1 MSEEK
6 DNSIIEGVITAVV
19 YKNDDNGYA
28 VVEVTDDDGGEIT
41 AVGILSLFEVGE
53 RVSMRGRYV
62 EHPTYGQQFKVE
74 SCETILPTDLA
85 GIERYLGSGLV
96 KGIGPSTAKA
106 IVYHFGRDTL
116 DIMMYAPHRLEEIP
130 GIGAVKCAKIA
141 ESFREQQQMRDT
153 MVFLQGHGVS
163 PLYSV
168 KIYKQYGDASRK
180 LIEDNP
186 YRLADEIEGIGFLSA
201 DRIGRSLGID
211 DEDDR
216 RVTAGLSYTLVRAMD
231 YGHVCLPQE
240 KLKED
245 AMRLLNVGQQ
255 SVERAL
261 SVLLIN
267 GALVQQRVD
276 DVDYIYRPVML
287 ESERYTAR
295 RLCEIAQQEPDVVPD
310 ADERI
315 ARAEKKLSLDL
326 ADAQREAVRRALTSP
341 LCVITGGPGTGK
353 TTILRA
359 VLEVLESLELDVLLA
374 APTGRAAKR
383 MQEATGREASTI
395 HRMLE
400 YMSGDGGA
408 ASFNRD
414 EDYPLDADVVIV
426 DECSM
431 VDLFL
436 MNRLLRALPQG
447 ARLILVGDRDQLPSV
462 GPGNVLRDVIDSKIA
477 DCTMLTQIFRQ
488 AQESLIVVNA
498 HRINDGE
505 YPELFNRKSD
515 FFFERQPSATAAAQ
529 SVVELCQRR
538 LPSFTGLDVFD
549 GIQVLAPM
557 KKGDA
562 GVNRLNALLQ
572 QALNPKTHDKDEL
585 VVGQNVFRRG
595 DKVMQVKNNY
605 HIEWTRGDDFGEG
618 VYNGDMGVVSRI
630 DREERS
636 LYVTLEDEREV
647 CYAFDECDQLQIAYA
662 VSVHKSQGSEY
673 PVVVMPICGGA
684 PMLMTRNL
692 LYTALTRAKR
702 MVVLVGSERSIC
714 AMVDNN
720 RIDTRYGCLRQR
732 LTAGNAAE

>member
-41 AVGILSLFEVGE
+41 AVGILSLFEAGE

-341 LCVITGGPGTGK
+341 LCVITGGPGTGQ
-353 TTILRA
+353 TTILRS
-359 VLEVLESLELDVLLA
+359 VLEVLE
-374 APTGRAAKR
+374 
-383 MQEATGREASTI
+383 
-395 HRMLE
+395 
-400 YMSGDGGA
+400 
-408 ASFNRD
+408 
-414 EDYPLDADVVIV
+414 
-426 DECSM
+426 
-431 VDLFL
+431 
-436 MNRLLRALPQG
+436 
-447 ARLILVGDRDQLPSV
+447 
-462 GPGNVLRDVIDSKIA
+462 
-477 DCTMLTQIFRQ
+477 
-488 AQESLIVVNA
+488 
-498 HRINDGE
+498 
-505 YPELFNRKSD
+505 
-515 FFFERQPSATAAAQ
+515 
-529 SVVELCQRR
+529 
-538 LPSFTGLDVFD
+538 
-549 GIQVLAPM
+549 
-557 KKGDA
+557 
-562 GVNRLNALLQ
+562 
-572 QALNPKTHDKDEL
+572 
-585 VVGQNVFRRG
+585 
-595 DKVMQVKNNY
+595 
-605 HIEWTRGDDFGEG
+605 
-618 VYNGDMGVVSRI
+618 
-630 DREERS
+630 
-636 LYVTLEDEREV
+636 
-647 CYAFDECDQLQIAYA
+647 
-662 VSVHKSQGSEY
+662 
-673 PVVVMPICGGA
+673 
-684 PMLMTRNL
+684 
-692 LYTALTRAKR
+692 
-702 MVVLVGSERSIC
+702 
-714 AMVDNN
+714 
-720 RIDTRYGCLRQR
+720 
-732 LTAGNAAE
+732 